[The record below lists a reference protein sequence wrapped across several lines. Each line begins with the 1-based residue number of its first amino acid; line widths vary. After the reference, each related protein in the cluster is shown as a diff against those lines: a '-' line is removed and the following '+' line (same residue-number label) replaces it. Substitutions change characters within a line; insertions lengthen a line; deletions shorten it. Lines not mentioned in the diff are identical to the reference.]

1 MRISSAQGCE
11 PTCETVCFCRNDKLS
26 HGLCTSQFSSA
37 QPWCWVDAFAT
48 FPSQKNITHLWDIS
62 KGDSWSALDSVFKT
76 SKVMACSKN
85 AQLFG
90 CQETFTGLPE
100 AIGGGGGEGGG
111 FGSLVKRQ
119 ENMHEN
125 LFTQN
130 CRKASRMRIKVQV
143 PSVWRADVYLA
154 DNSNPFKAN
163 KSAIMLF
170 RHEGSQAGADT
181 GSRFL
186 IGCQLMRGRKKLQCL
201 QQYQA

>member
-1 MRISSAQGCE
+1 MRVSLAQGE
-11 PTCETVCFCRNDKLS
+11 PTCETVCFCRNNKLS
-26 HGLCTSQFSSA
+26 PKLYTSQFGSA

-85 AQLFG
+85 AQLFR

-100 AIGGGGGEGGG
+100 ALGGVGREG

-119 ENMHEN
+119 ENVHEN

-143 PSVWRADVYLA
+143 PSVWRADVCLA
-154 DNSNPFKAN
+154 DNYNPFKAN

-170 RHEGSQAGADT
+170 QHEGSQAGADT

-186 IGCQLMRGRKKLQCL
+186 IGCQLMRGRKKLRCL